1 MPPTKKRKAEDDGTV
16 DLTAEEGTPTNDA
29 DSNVAKKSSKKPA
42 TKKPA
47 KKPKVELP
55 DIIPQSDAPRAEPP
69 GTAPPGAKRF
79 KCVCW
84 NVAGLRAL
92 LDKNPQTLRRIA
104 DVEAPDVIC
113 LQEHKLQDVHVS
125 SVVERLKTMLPEY
138 RTVEFAVS
146 TAKKGY
152 SGVAILARAPITP
165 LASAYVPISAPAPKS
180 KPQGTLLGFVKR
192 APDAPTP
199 SAADPGHVKLLSV
212 KEGMYDFKS
221 LDGNAYYASEYTDE
235 GRVLTLEFD
244 AFNLVLT
251 YVPNS
256 GQKLERLDYR
266 LHDWDVDFRAYL
278 AHLDKRTG
286 KPVIVGGD
294 L

>member
-1 MPPTKKRKAEDDGTV
+1 MPPEKKREAEDDGAV

-29 DSNVAKKSSKKPA
+29 DSNVAKKSSKKPT

-152 SGVAILARAPITP
+152 SGVAILAKAPIAP

-199 SAADPGHVKLLSV
+199 PAADTGHAKLLSV
-212 KEGMYDFKS
+212 KEGVDTDVAHG
-221 LDGNAYYASEYTDE
+221 LYTDE

-278 AHLDKRTG
+278 ALLEKRTG

>member
-1 MPPTKKRKAEDDGTV
+1 MPPTKKREAEEDAAV

-29 DSNVAKKSSKKPA
+29 DSNVAKKSSMKPT

-125 SVVERLKTMLPEY
+125 SVVERLKTMLPGVPHGRVRGVHGQEGIQ
-138 RTVEFAVS
+138 RSRHPRQGANRFIQVEA
-146 TAKKGY
+146 
-152 SGVAILARAPITP
+152 SGNPPRIRQE
-165 LASAYVPISAPAPKS
+165 SA
-180 KPQGTLLGFVKR
+180 GR
-192 APDAPTP
+192 PDAVRRPIPAT
-199 SAADPGHVKLLSV
+199 
-212 KEGMYDFKS
+212 
-221 LDGNAYYASEYTDE
+221 
-235 GRVLTLEFD
+235 
-244 AFNLVLT
+244 
-251 YVPNS
+251 
-256 GQKLERLDYR
+256 
-266 LHDWDVDFRAYL
+266 
-278 AHLDKRTG
+278 
-286 KPVIVGGD
+286 
-294 L
+294 

>member
-1 MPPTKKRKAEDDGTV
+1 MGAMQLRRHECCHHLVHRHRCVARSGGNKLPPNFRLSA
-16 DLTAEEGTPTNDA
+16 
-29 DSNVAKKSSKKPA
+29 
-42 TKKPA
+42 
-47 KKPKVELP
+47 
-55 DIIPQSDAPRAEPP
+55 
-69 GTAPPGAKRF
+69 GAKRF

-152 SGVAILARAPITP
+152 SGVAILARAPIT
-165 LASAYVPISAPAPKS
+165 SSKS

-192 APDAPTP
+192 APNAPTP

-212 KEGMYDFKS
+212 KEGMCDFKS
-221 LDGNAYYASEYTDE
+221 MDGNIYYASEYTDE

-266 LHDWDVDFRAYL
+266 LHEWDVDFRAYL
-278 AHLDKRTG
+278 ALLDKRTG
-286 KPVIVGGD
+286 KPVVVGGD

>member
-1 MPPTKKRKAEDDGTV
+1 
-16 DLTAEEGTPTNDA
+16 
-29 DSNVAKKSSKKPA
+29 
-42 TKKPA
+42 
-47 KKPKVELP
+47 
-55 DIIPQSDAPRAEPP
+55 
-69 GTAPPGAKRF
+69 
-79 KCVCW
+79 
-84 NVAGLRAL
+84 
-92 LDKNPQTLRRIA
+92 
-104 DVEAPDVIC
+104 
-113 LQEHKLQDVHVS
+113 
-125 SVVERLKTMLPEY
+125 VERLKTMLPEY

-152 SGVAILARAPITP
+152 SGVAILARAPID
-165 LASAYVPISAPAPKS
+165 SSKS
-180 KPQGTLLGFVKR
+180 KPQGTLLGFVNR

-212 KEGMYDFKS
+212 KEGMCDFKS
-221 LDGNAYYASEYTDE
+221 LDGSACYASEYTDE

-278 AHLDKRTG
+278 AHLGKRTG

>member
-1 MPPTKKRKAEDDGTV
+1 MPPEKKREAEDDGAV

-29 DSNVAKKSSKKPA
+29 DSNVAKKSSKKPT
-42 TKKPA
+42 TKKAA

-113 LQEHKLQDVHVS
+113 LQENKLQDVHVS

-152 SGVAILARAPITP
+152 SGVAILARAPIM
-165 LASAYVPISAPAPKS
+165 SSKS

-192 APDAPTP
+192 APDAPTL

-212 KEGMYDFKS
+212 KEGMCDFKS
-221 LDGNAYYASEYTDE
+221 MDGNIYYASEYTDE

-266 LHDWDVDFRAYL
+266 LHEWDVDFRAYL
-278 AHLDKRTG
+278 ALLDKRTG
-286 KPVIVGGD
+286 KPVVVGGD

>member
-1 MPPTKKRKAEDDGTV
+1 MPPTKKREAEDDGAV

-152 SGVAILARAPITP
+152 SGVAILARAPID
-165 LASAYVPISAPAPKS
+165 SSKS

-199 SAADPGHVKLLSV
+199 SAADPGHVKLLRV

-221 LDGNAYYASEYTDE
+221 LDGNAHYAVEYTDE

-278 AHLDKRTG
+278 THLDKRTG

>member
-1 MPPTKKRKAEDDGTV
+1 MPPTKKREAEDDGAV

-29 DSNVAKKSSKKPA
+29 DSNVAKKSSMKPT

-69 GTAPPGAKRF
+69 GTARWGAKRF

-152 SGVAILARAPITP
+152 SGVAILARAPID
-165 LASAYVPISAPAPKS
+165 SSKS

-199 SAADPGHVKLLSV
+199 SAGDPGHVKLLSV

-266 LHDWDVDFRAYL
+266 LHEWDVDFRAYL
-278 AHLDKRTG
+278 ALLDKRTG
-286 KPVIVGGD
+286 KPVVVGGD